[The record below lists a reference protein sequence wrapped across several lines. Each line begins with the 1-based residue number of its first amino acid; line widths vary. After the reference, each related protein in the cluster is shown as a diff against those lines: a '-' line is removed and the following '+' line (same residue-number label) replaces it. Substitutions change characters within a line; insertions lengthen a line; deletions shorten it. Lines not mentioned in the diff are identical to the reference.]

1 MKSSPCRGTL
11 CRVKTLIVV
20 RHAKSDWAGDEP
32 DRERPLGKRGR
43 RQAPESGA
51 WIAAHHPSIDLAVV
65 SPAVRASSTW
75 DLIAGELA
83 TPPPVSID
91 QRVYAAWD
99 HELLAVIRSL
109 PDSASTVALVG
120 HNPGVEAI
128 VEALT
133 GTYAPMPTSCVAVIE
148 LEAWDAGS
156 GKLIA
161 HGRPPA

>member
-1 MKSSPCRGTL
+1 
-11 CRVKTLIVV
+11 VKTLIVV

-51 WIAAHHPSIDLAVV
+51 WIAEHHPVIDLAVV
-65 SPAVRASSTW
+65 SPAVRASTTW
-75 DLIAGELA
+75 DLVAAELP
-83 TPPPVSID
+83 TPPPVSVD
-91 QRVYAAWD
+91 ERVYAAWD
-99 HELLAVIRSL
+99 HELLAVVRSL
-109 PDSASTVALVG
+109 SASLSTVALVG
-120 HNPGVEAI
+120 HNPGIEAV

-148 LEAWDAGS
+148 LADWDAPS
-156 GKLIA
+156 GKLLA